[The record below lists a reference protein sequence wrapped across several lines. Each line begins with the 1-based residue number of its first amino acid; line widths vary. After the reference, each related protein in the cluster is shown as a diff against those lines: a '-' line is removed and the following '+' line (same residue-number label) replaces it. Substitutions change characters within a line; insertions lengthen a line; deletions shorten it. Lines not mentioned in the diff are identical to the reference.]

1 MFLLI
6 TGASGAGKSSVRR
19 AIAPTLASDRV
30 ECVELHD
37 VCDVPVVPTIAWRQQ
52 AVEAA
57 VQRALALQ
65 ERGRHLL
72 LSGDPVAI
80 GEVVAAPSA
89 DRLERIA
96 ACLLDLDADTQEAR
110 LTERGDDPALLEHH
124 VAFADWMRAHAR
136 DPGYMP
142 HVLTTNAWPQMRWER
157 VVKGSWEDIDVVQ
170 TSSLSR
176 EQAAAEVLG
185 WARRALAGQAPI
197 ITVGPA
203 DRDKYPPLRPSA
215 ERYCTGPETSS

>member
-19 AIAPTLASDRV
+19 AIAPALASDRV

-72 LSGDPVAI
+72 LSGDPVAV

-96 ACLLDLDADTQEAR
+96 ACLLDLDADAQEAR

-157 VVKGSWEDIDVVQ
+157 VVKGSWDIDVVQ

-203 DRDKYPPLRPSA
+203 PARDKYPPLRPSA